1 MEPTPLPPLGATN
14 APALDPELIRST
26 TREVLSRP
34 DFPVE
39 LPSGRPKGLDD
50 LLALIGNLFE
60 GISLWAA
67 ANPGL
72 AWTVFALLSILLLA
86 LIAHIVFLSLGTGT
100 IHSGARQASKA
111 RYELLEG
118 AGNNWQ
124 EGLAAASHALE
135 RGELRRAVWIAHR
148 VLLGLLDEQG
158 AIRFAGHKTNEA
170 YLKECQASHPWSETL
185 RALTSLYDQVIYG
198 HLPVDAG
205 QLLQLI
211 ARLRTFDPTGEPPR
225 PIAGEEA

>member
-1 MEPTPLPPLGATN
+1 MDPTPL
-14 APALDPELIRST
+14 PALDPELIRRT

-50 LLALIGNLFE
+50 LLEIIGSVL
-60 GISLWAA
+60 GAISTWAA
-67 ANPGL
+67 ANPGI
-72 AWTVFALLSILLLA
+72 AWTVFAILSILLLA
-86 LIAHIVFLSLGTGT
+86 LIAHIIYLSLGTGT
-100 IHSGARQASKA
+100 VHSGARQANKA

-124 EGLAAASHALE
+124 EGLAAASQALE
-135 RGELRRAVWIAHR
+135 GGELRRSVWIAHR

-170 YLKECQASHPWSETL
+170 YLKECQSSHPWSETL
-185 RALTSLYDQVIYG
+185 RTLTSLYDQVIYG

-211 ARLRTFDPTGEPPR
+211 ARLRTFDPQGETHR
-225 PIAGEEA
+225 SHASAGGEA